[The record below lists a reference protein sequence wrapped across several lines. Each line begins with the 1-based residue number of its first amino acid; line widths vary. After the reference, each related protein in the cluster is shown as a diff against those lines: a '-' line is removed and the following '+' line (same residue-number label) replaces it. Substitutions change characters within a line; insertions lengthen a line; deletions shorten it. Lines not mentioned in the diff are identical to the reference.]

1 MKTQSIK
8 ITTLSLVIILF
19 IPYVGLAEC
28 GESSTTEEQSTNDF
42 SQLDADALY
51 ELYVDNVLG
60 NNPYIHQMNHLGY
73 NYESLSDE
81 LFLLESDFI
90 DLELYILAQEE
101 SYMLFQ
107 EWIKDEEGR
116 KDFLARINENNNQN
130 YINENYQFANK
141 VSK

>member
-8 ITTLSLVIILF
+8 IFTLFLAIILF

-28 GESSTTEEQSTNDF
+28 GESSAIESQSTNDM
-42 SQLDADALY
+42 SQLTSDELY

-60 NNPYIHQMNHLGY
+60 NNPYIHQMNHNGN
-73 NYESLSDE
+73 NYESLSNE

-90 DLELYILAQEE
+90 DLDLYVLAQEE
-101 SYMLFQ
+101 SRILFN

-116 KDFLARINENNNQN
+116 KDFLARVNEN
-130 YINENYQFANK
+130 IEKESIVENYQFANNVNK
-141 VSK
+141 

>member
-1 MKTQSIK
+1 MKTQSLK
-8 ITTLSLVIILF
+8 IITLFLVIILF

-28 GESSTTEEQSTNDF
+28 GESSTIEEQSTNDL
-42 SQLDADALY
+42 SQLDSDKLY
-51 ELYVDNVLG
+51 KLYVDNVLG

-73 NYESLSDE
+73 NYDSLSDE

-101 SYMLFQ
+101 SRILFN

-130 YINENYQFANK
+130 HTNEN
-141 VSK
+141 

>member
-101 SYMLFQ
+101 SRILFN

-116 KDFLARINENNNQN
+116 KDFLARINANNNQN
-130 YINENYQFANK
+130 NINENYKFANMENK
-141 VSK
+141 